1 MNFSKKNHE
10 FHKSNKYFIS
20 KTKITITVLLF
31 MLSII
36 SVNAQIRPADVD
48 KIIADEMIR
57 QNLPGLAIGVYKKGA
72 MNYTKGYGFIDVNNR
87 TRINTNTPFRW
98 ASISKTITAVAAL
111 QVDERYSDLSI
122 NDKVIKHYPYWTSN
136 PHTKLVP
143 NLYKSV
149 VNNVLNKTKVNTVL
163 IVDKERKE
171 KITIKHLL
179 THTSGINQ
187 YDHYDKSKYK
197 TVKGKSFNADASVD
211 VFKMAK
217 LNFGPG
223 EKKYSKD
230 TYTTFGYNLL
240 GAVIDKKT
248 GSYTNWVTKN
258 IKNKLGLY
266 SLKVA
271 NGNMYGFQKPK
282 DGIIKQ
288 GKDGSKE
295 FVLPG
300 GGWESNIKDLLKFAR
315 GIDDGKL
322 LKNTE
327 KLWSNGS
334 SKEYNGLESTGKG
347 NELRVWHGGTHS
359 NLKTLMYIMPKK
371 NISVVVIIPVQ
382 YADPW
387 NIVRAIVKKLG
398 TPRNPKTSPKD
409 KCGVGMGNS
418 GKKFVGVWRKTN
430 KDVIIRRGYSTKN
443 FNTEWNFL
451 TSKGYHLENLEFS
464 DNLWQGIFKKG
475 RGQYAMWRNF
485 DQAGF
490 NKKWKEMNSQGYRL
504 YDLETYTI
512 GGKRKWAGLFKKG
525 SGKYAMF
532 RNYSTSDFA
541 TKRKA
546 MAKSG
551 LKLIDIEVYV
561 SRGKTYWSG
570 VWIAGKDGLLN
581 RNYTYNDFKILVRK
595 RAKSGYKL
603 IDVETYKTSGG
614 QKWAGIWE
622 KSTEEQR
629 VSFGLNYCDFMNKQ
643 HDNYS
648 AKGYELLD
656 FNNF

>member
-1 MNFSKKNHE
+1 M
-10 FHKSNKYFIS
+10 
-20 KTKITITVLLF
+20 KTKITISVLLF
-31 MLSII
+31 ILSII
-36 SVNAQIRPADVD
+36 SANAQIKPADVD
-48 KIIADEMIR
+48 KIIANEMIR
-57 QNLPGLAIGVYKKGA
+57 QNLPGLAIGVYKKGTI
-72 MNYTKGYGFIDVNNR
+72 NYTKGYGFIDINNR
-87 TRINTNTPFRW
+87 KRINTNTPFRW

-111 QVDERYSDLSI
+111 QVDEKYSDFSI

-136 PHTKLVP
+136 SYSNQLVP
-143 NLYKSV
+143 KQLKSV
-149 VNNVLNKTKVNTVL
+149 VNNYLNKTKINTVL
-163 IVDKERKE
+163 SVDKVRKE

-179 THTSGINQ
+179 THRSGIN
-187 YDHYDKSKYK
+187 HYTRGRADKYGEYSNLNKSSYK
-197 TVKGKSFNADASVD
+197 TDSDNFNANSSVNI
-211 VFKMAK
+211 FKGAK
-217 LNFGPG
+217 LDFEPG
-223 EKKYSKD
+223 DKYL
-230 TYTTFGYNLL
+230 YTSYGYNLL
-240 GAVIDKKT
+240 GAVIDQKT

-266 SLKVA
+266 NLKVA
-271 NGNMYGFQKPK
+271 NGNMYGFRKPK

-295 FVLPG
+295 FVLPS

-315 GIDDGKL
+315 GINDGKL

-327 KLWSNGS
+327 KLWSGS

-347 NELRVWHGGTHS
+347 KELRVWHGGTHG

-371 NISVVVIIPVQ
+371 NISVVVMIPVQ
-382 YADPW
+382 YANPW
-387 NIVRAIVKKLG
+387 NVVRAIVKKLG

-409 KCGVGMGNS
+409 KCGAGMGNS

-430 KDVIIRRGYSTKN
+430 KDVIIRRGYNTKN

-451 TSKGYHLENLEFS
+451 TSKGYHLENIEFS
-464 DNLWQGIFKKG
+464 NNLWNGIFKKG

-490 NKKWKEMNSQGYRL
+490 NKKWKEMNSKGYRL

-525 SGKYAMF
+525 SGKYAMY
-532 RNYSTSDFA
+532 RNYSTNDFG
-541 TKRKA
+541 TKRKS
-546 MAKSG
+546 MAKNG
-551 LKLIDIEVYV
+551 YKLIDIEVYN
-561 SRGKTYWSG
+561 SGGQLKWSG

-581 RNYTYNDFKILVRK
+581 RNYSYNDFKNLVRK

-603 IDVETYKTSGG
+603 IDVETYKVNGS

-622 KSTEEQR
+622 KSSEEQR
-629 VSFGLNYCDFMNKQ
+629 VSFGLNYCDFMDK
-643 HDNYS
+643 HKIYS
-648 AKGYELLD
+648 GEPRIEYELTDLEVY
-656 FNNF
+656 